1 MYYSD
6 IRSISDTHFLI
17 VDNGLFNKSGID
29 WFSRK
34 KKNLEK
40 VYEFMFCF
48 VDIFSTARKY
58 NLRKYI
64 LCENIFIYKEPMKYF
79 ACN

>member
-1 MYYSD
+1 
-6 IRSISDTHFLI
+6 
-17 VDNGLFNKSGID
+17 
-29 WFSRK
+29 
-34 KKNLEK
+34 
-40 VYEFMFCF
+40 MFCF